1 MIRTLR
7 GRLAAHEADGVVIE
21 VGGVG
26 LMARVSTTT
35 ATRLPSAGEQVSL
48 FTHLV
53 VREDALDLYG
63 FLTVSE
69 RELFEAFTSVSK
81 VGPRMALSL
90 CGVAGPDDVRL
101 ALARG
106 DSHLLQSAPGVGKR
120 TAERVVLE
128 LKDKLGDISS
138 AGLDGADGSP
148 AAEVIAAREGLMGLG
163 FSHEE
168 ADQALSGAPV
178 EADSA
183 ELIRHGLDVLRRR

>member
-26 LMARVSTTT
+26 LMARVSATTGG
-35 ATRLPSAGEQVSL
+35 RLPSAGEQVSL
-48 FTHLV
+48 FTLLV

-63 FLTVSE
+63 FLTIGE

-81 VGPRMALSL
+81 VGPRMALAL
-90 CGVAGPDDVRL
+90 CGVAAPDDVRL

-106 DSHLLQSAPGVGKR
+106 DSQLLQSAPGVGKR

-128 LKDKLGDISS
+128 LKDKLGEIPS
-138 AGLDGADGSP
+138 AAIDGAEGSP
-148 AAEVIAAREGLMGLG
+148 AGEVLAAKDGLMGLG
-163 FSHEE
+163 FSPEE
-168 ADQALSGAPV
+168 ADQALTGAPV

-183 ELIRHGLDVLRRR
+183 ELIRHGLEVLRRR